1 MPALDAK
8 PSAPDKNNALGRLP
22 AWLAVTV
29 LLGLA
34 LAFYHGLWLPGL
46 VLIHRD
52 ALRFYLPIKQHLIE
66 RLSAGELPQWF
77 PYDALGRPF
86 IGVAH
91 TGVFHP
97 FTVLYFF
104 LPVHDA
110 YRASTLISCLLAA
123 LGGLVLGRTLNYS
136 RAGAFIAGM
145 SFALSGYVASLTFNI
160 VYLYSIAV
168 LPFFCATLE
177 TALARRRTWV
187 IAPAA
192 VWATVFLN
200 GDVQTGY
207 YYGFIALLWAGT
219 RATCSY
225 REAALKL
232 ALAGGL
238 AALLAGIQL
247 GPAAAV
253 YAGSDRSQSE
263 TIHDEAVYWST
274 HPLRLATMVTAPL
287 AAEADPV
294 AVGRFFFGNP
304 EYGMW
309 ADSLYV
315 GIPALGLALLGARH
329 RRDLLVLVLL
339 GGFALLLALGRYGGL
354 YEIFYTAMPL
364 WSAFRFPEKL
374 MGIVSFAVAMLA
386 GAGLDAVRARK
397 GALAPWVAAAVLCTG
412 AGIGLRTEAV
422 GAWVAASS
430 GAPQAFARTVTNSA
444 GLACF
449 YGAVA
454 ALGVWL
460 ILAGARKGVFR
471 EAVLLIALAALITLD
486 LSRVNVAAYRIG
498 PAEAATF
505 VPPLAQAIAARE
517 GTLVPGRF
525 RTLSLRDTHYVA
537 PESIRRLFGHDWET
551 VERRQALDMAFNAQF
566 HLESL
571 FDYLPGRNRTLKV
584 MMPEMVG
591 IGTAARFNVAY
602 YIGHS
607 VHFKNRIFAQAV
619 VAELPDYDLALARNP
634 VPFKPRVY
642 LSRRPERAT
651 APIDAVALLRRP
663 DFLNGDVDVIET
675 TDAALPGPALSGSA
689 VIERYTP
696 EGVRVR
702 VETPQPAVLILLDAF
717 DQGWTSKLESGAE
730 LPILRANALVRAVAV
745 PAGTHL
751 VTFSY
756 QTPLLKAGAATSLT
770 GCLLCLGL
778 ITHARWARRHPPGP
792 CR

>member
-1 MPALDAK
+1 MRLLARLKSSTGLVVAALC
-8 PSAPDKNNALGRLP
+8 SI
-22 AWLAVTV
+22 TV
-29 LLGLA
+29 
-34 LAFYHGLWLPGL
+34 AFYYGLWWPGL

-86 IGVAH
+86 IGIAAS
-91 TGVFHP
+91 GVFHP
-97 FTVLYFF
+97 FTALYFF
-104 LPVHDA
+104 FSFHDA
-110 YRASTLISCLLAA
+110 YRVSALISCLLAA
-123 LGGLVLGRTLNYS
+123 LGGFALGRTLNYS
-136 RAGAFIAGM
+136 RAGALVAGL

-168 LPFFCATLE
+168 LPFFCAALE

-187 IAPAA
+187 IAPAI

-225 REAALKL
+225 RESALRL
-232 ALAGGL
+232 VLAGALAV
-238 AALLAGIQL
+238 LLAGVQL
-247 GPAAAV
+247 GPAGAV
-253 YAGSDRSQSE
+253 FAGSDRSRSE

-274 HPLRLATMVTAPL
+274 HPLRLATMVAAPL

-294 AVGRFFFGNP
+294 VVGRFFFGNP

-309 ADSLYV
+309 ADSLYL
-315 GIPALGLALLGARH
+315 GIPAMGLALLGAWH
-329 RRDLLVLVLL
+329 RRDLRVLALL
-339 GGFALLLALGRYGGL
+339 GSLALLLALGRYGGL
-354 YEIFYTAMPL
+354 YEIFYTAVPL

-374 MGIVSFAVAMLA
+374 MGIVSFAIAMLA

-422 GAWVAASS
+422 GVWVAASF
-430 GAPQAFARTVTNSA
+430 GAPEALARMVTNSA

-460 ILAGARKGVFR
+460 ILAGARRGYLR
-471 EAVLLIALAALITLD
+471 ETLALGALTAIVALD
-486 LSRVNVAAYRIG
+486 LARVNLAAYRTA

-505 VPPLAQAIAARE
+505 VPPLARAIAARE
-517 GTLVPGRF
+517 GTLAPGRF
-525 RTLSLRDTHYVA
+525 RMLSLRDTHYLA
-537 PESIRRLFGHDWET
+537 PEPVHRLFGHDWET
-551 VERRQALDMAFNAQF
+551 VERRQALDVAYNSQF

-571 FDYLPGRNRTLKV
+571 FDYLPGRNVTLKAMMPSLVRIDVAARYNVVYYIAHRTLFTD
-584 MMPEMVG
+584 P
-591 IGTAARFNVAY
+591 
-602 YIGHS
+602 
-607 VHFKNRIFAQAV
+607 IFARAI
-619 VAELPDYDLALARNP
+619 VAQLPDYDLTLVRNP
-634 VPFKPRVY
+634 LPAKPRAY
-642 LSRRPERAT
+642 LSHRPERA
-651 APIDAVALLRRP
+651 ASPVDPAVLLARP

-696 EGVRVR
+696 EEVRVR
-702 VETPQPAVLILLDAF
+702 VETLQPAVLILLDVF
-717 DQGWTSKLESGAE
+717 DQGWTATLENGVKV
-730 LPILRANALVRAVAV
+730 PILRANALVRAVVV
-745 PAGTHL
+745 PAGTHV

-756 QTPLLKAGAATSLT
+756 QTPLLKAGATASLV

-778 ITHARWARRHPPGP
+778 ITHARWRHRHPAGP
-792 CR
+792 RQ

>member
-29 LLGLA
+29 LLGLT

-168 LPFFCATLE
+168 LPFFCAALE

-225 REAALKL
+225 REAALRL
-232 ALAGGL
+232 ALTGGL
-238 AALLAGIQL
+238 AALLAGVQL
-247 GPAAAV
+247 GPTGAV
-253 YAGSDRSQSE
+253 FAGSDRSQSE
-263 TIHDEAVYWST
+263 TNHDEAVYWST

-329 RRDLLVLVLL
+329 RRDLLVLALL
-339 GGFALLLALGRYGGL
+339 GGLALLLALGRYGGL
-354 YEIFYTAMPL
+354 YEIFYTAVPL

-374 MGIVSFAVAMLA
+374 MGIFSFTMAMLA
-386 GAGLDAVRARK
+386 GAGLDELRAGK
-397 GALAPWVAAAVLCTG
+397 GYHAPWLVGAILCACAGLIFRSDAISAWTAASFEAPPALAHEVTDATAYAFLFSAVASLGMWLVITG
-412 AGIGLRTEAV
+412 AAKG
-422 GAWVAASS
+422 
-430 GAPQAFARTVTNSA
+430 
-444 GLACF
+444 
-449 YGAVA
+449 
-454 ALGVWL
+454 WL
-460 ILAGARKGVFR
+460 R
-471 EAVLLIALAALITLD
+471 EALFLATLPAIIALD
-486 LSRVNVAAYRIG
+486 LAHANIKVYGTV
-498 PAEAATF
+498 PAEAAWF
-505 VPPLAQAIAARE
+505 EPPLVRALRARE
-517 GTLVPGRF
+517 GTLMPGRF
-525 RTLSLRDTHYVA
+525 RLISTLDSKYVV
-537 PESIRRLFGHDWET
+537 PKHIYRLLGYQSDQ
-551 VERRQALDMAFNAQF
+551 VVGRQALYPEHNSQF
-566 HLESL
+566 HIEAV
-571 FDYLPGRNRTLKV
+571 DGHLPGYNMALN
-584 MMPEMVG
+584 EMFPKK
-591 IGTAARFNVAY
+591 IGVEITGRFNVAY
-602 YIGHS
+602 YIGQRS
-607 VHFKNRIFAQAV
+607 YFQSPQFANSLVAV
-619 VAELPDYDLALARNP
+619 VPDYDLALFRNP
-634 VPFKPRVY
+634 VPPKPRAY

-651 APIDAVALLRRP
+651 PPVDPAALIARP
-663 DFLNGDVDVIET
+663 DFLNGEVDVIET
-675 TDAALPGPALSGSA
+675 FDETLPGPVPGA
-689 VIERYTP
+689 VATITHYTP
-696 EGVRVR
+696 EEVRVR

-717 DQGWTSKLESGAE
+717 DQGWTSKLENGLE
-730 LPILRANALVRAVAV
+730 LPIMRANALVRAVVV
-745 PAGTHL
+745 PAGLHM
-751 VTFSY
+751 VTFRY
-756 QTPLLKAGAATSLT
+756 ETPLLRVGAAASLA
-770 GCLLCLGL
+770 GMLLCLGM
-778 ITHARWARRHPPGP
+778 IVHASWRRRPHWSAP
-792 CR
+792 

>member
-1 MPALDAK
+1 MSSGDARPSTPASRIFTIGGSSRSPAVWKVSGIRGSGKTSWSWRERML
-8 PSAPDKNNALGRLP
+8 PAPDKNNALGRLP

-168 LPFFCATLE
+168 LPFFCAALE

-274 HPLRLATMVTAPL
+274 HPLR
-287 AAEADPV
+287 
-294 AVGRFFFGNP
+294 
-304 EYGMW
+304 
-309 ADSLYV
+309 
-315 GIPALGLALLGARH
+315 
-329 RRDLLVLVLL
+329 
-339 GGFALLLALGRYGGL
+339 
-354 YEIFYTAMPL
+354 
-364 WSAFRFPEKL
+364 
-374 MGIVSFAVAMLA
+374 
-386 GAGLDAVRARK
+386 
-397 GALAPWVAAAVLCTG
+397 
-412 AGIGLRTEAV
+412 
-422 GAWVAASS
+422 
-430 GAPQAFARTVTNSA
+430 
-444 GLACF
+444 
-449 YGAVA
+449 
-454 ALGVWL
+454 
-460 ILAGARKGVFR
+460 
-471 EAVLLIALAALITLD
+471 
-486 LSRVNVAAYRIG
+486 
-498 PAEAATF
+498 
-505 VPPLAQAIAARE
+505 
-517 GTLVPGRF
+517 
-525 RTLSLRDTHYVA
+525 
-537 PESIRRLFGHDWET
+537 
-551 VERRQALDMAFNAQF
+551 
-566 HLESL
+566 
-571 FDYLPGRNRTLKV
+571 
-584 MMPEMVG
+584 
-591 IGTAARFNVAY
+591 
-602 YIGHS
+602 
-607 VHFKNRIFAQAV
+607 
-619 VAELPDYDLALARNP
+619 
-634 VPFKPRVY
+634 
-642 LSRRPERAT
+642 
-651 APIDAVALLRRP
+651 
-663 DFLNGDVDVIET
+663 
-675 TDAALPGPALSGSA
+675 
-689 VIERYTP
+689 
-696 EGVRVR
+696 
-702 VETPQPAVLILLDAF
+702 
-717 DQGWTSKLESGAE
+717 
-730 LPILRANALVRAVAV
+730 
-745 PAGTHL
+745 
-751 VTFSY
+751 
-756 QTPLLKAGAATSLT
+756 
-770 GCLLCLGL
+770 
-778 ITHARWARRHPPGP
+778 
-792 CR
+792 